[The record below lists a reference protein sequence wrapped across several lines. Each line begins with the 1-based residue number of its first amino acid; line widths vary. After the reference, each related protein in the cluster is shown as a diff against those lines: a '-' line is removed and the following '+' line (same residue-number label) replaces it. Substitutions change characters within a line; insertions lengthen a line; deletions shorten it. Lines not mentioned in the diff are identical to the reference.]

1 MHLLTNHSV
10 FQYFQFSSVGYGFKP
25 RNAVPN
31 SSVETQKFASRLK
44 LALAT
49 KGYKYSPTVVAN
61 KFNEVFQGRA
71 ITIITARNWML
82 GNAIPTHDKL
92 ACLAN
97 LLDTSSEELRYGRSC
112 EKTFVFDGKD
122 LSAVD
127 QNFLRSYL
135 SMPIKQQRLIRD
147 LTVQIK
153 ST

>member
-1 MHLLTNHSV
+1 M
-10 FQYFQFSSVGYGFKP
+10 
-25 RNAVPN
+25 PN
-31 SSVETQKFASRLK
+31 SSVETQKFAARLK

-49 KGYKYSPTVVAN
+49 KGFKHSPTVVAN

-71 ITIITARNWML
+71 IAIITARNWML

-112 EKTFVFDGKD
+112 EKTFVFDGED

-127 QNFLRSYL
+127 QKFLKTYL
-135 SMPIKQQRLIRD
+135 SLPIKHQRLIREMISA
-147 LTVQIK
+147 VN
-153 ST
+153 

>member
-1 MHLLTNHSV
+1 M
-10 FQYFQFSSVGYGFKP
+10 
-25 RNAVPN
+25 PN
-31 SSVETQKFASRLK
+31 LSVETQKFAVRLK
-44 LALAT
+44 LAIAT
-49 KGYKYSPTVVAN
+49 KGLKHSPTVVAT

-112 EKTFVFDGKD
+112 EKTFVFDGED

-127 QNFLRSYL
+127 QKFLKTYL
-135 SMPIKQQRLIRD
+135 SLPINQKRLIREVSD
-147 LTVQIK
+147 AIK
-153 ST
+153 FEPS

>member
-1 MHLLTNHSV
+1 M
-10 FQYFQFSSVGYGFKP
+10 
-25 RNAVPN
+25 PN
-31 SSVETQKFASRLK
+31 SSVETQKFAARLK

-49 KGYKYSPTVVAN
+49 KGYKHSPTVVAN

-71 ITIITARNWML
+71 ITVITARNWML

-112 EKTFVFDGKD
+112 EKTFVFEGED

-153 ST
+153 SP

>member
-1 MHLLTNHSV
+1 
-10 FQYFQFSSVGYGFKP
+10 
-25 RNAVPN
+25 VPN
-31 SSVETQKFASRLK
+31 SSVETQKFAARLK

-49 KGYKYSPTVVAN
+49 KGYKHSPTVVAN

-71 ITIITARNWML
+71 ITVITARNWML

-112 EKTFVFDGKD
+112 EKTFVFEGED

-153 ST
+153 SP

>member
-1 MHLLTNHSV
+1 M
-10 FQYFQFSSVGYGFKP
+10 
-25 RNAVPN
+25 PN
-31 SSVETQKFASRLK
+31 SSVETQKFAARLK
-44 LALAT
+44 QALAT
-49 KGYKYSPTVVAN
+49 KGFKHSPTVVAN

-112 EKTFVFDGKD
+112 EKTFVFDGED

-127 QNFLRSYL
+127 QKFLKTYL
-135 SMPIKQQRLIRD
+135 SLPINQKRLIREVSD
-147 LTVQIK
+147 AIK
-153 ST
+153 FEPS

>member
-1 MHLLTNHSV
+1 
-10 FQYFQFSSVGYGFKP
+10 
-25 RNAVPN
+25 
-31 SSVETQKFASRLK
+31 
-44 LALAT
+44 
-49 KGYKYSPTVVAN
+49 
-61 KFNEVFQGRA
+61 
-71 ITIITARNWML
+71 ML

>member
-1 MHLLTNHSV
+1 M
-10 FQYFQFSSVGYGFKP
+10 
-25 RNAVPN
+25 PN

-122 LSAVD
+122 FSAVD

-135 SMPIKQQRLIRD
+135 SMPIKQQRLIRE